1 MVLPMALFFD
11 GISALD
17 CYRAMNLAGA
27 SVGAPKRYAREFAAS
42 SPNLASLKS
51 ARESFPGLVS
61 PRLLVSEQ
69 SKRCRIQGVKCR
81 VLGSPLP
88 SEAFIFLGD
97 DMYACSPAF
106 AFVRSAIELDFA
118 ELVLLGY
125 EITGSYRLDSNS
137 EQGFFSAPPLVSH
150 SALVSISSQGN
161 LPGANKA
168 RNALRFVSPRS
179 ASPMETALAMLLSMP
194 KAKGGYGLPLPQLN
208 AAVEVP
214 KGDWRVAYGRQFR
227 CDLLWP
233 TASLCVE
240 YDSDMFHTGSQK
252 IAHDARRRNAL
263 SSLGF
268 TVITATKSQ
277 VTSIPGL
284 DQLASQV
291 ARGIGVRLRMERV
304 NRKAQRALL
313 DCAVGGS
320 RSPRRASRI
329 SQ

>member
-51 ARESFPGLVS
+51 AWESFPSLIS

-106 AFVRSAIELDFA
+106 AFARSAVELDFA

-168 RNALRFVSPRS
+168 ENALRFVSS
-179 ASPMETALAMLLSMP
+179 
-194 KAKGGYGLPLPQLN
+194 
-208 AAVEVP
+208 
-214 KGDWRVAYGRQFR
+214 
-227 CDLLWP
+227 
-233 TASLCVE
+233 
-240 YDSDMFHTGSQK
+240 
-252 IAHDARRRNAL
+252 
-263 SSLGF
+263 
-268 TVITATKSQ
+268 
-277 VTSIPGL
+277 
-284 DQLASQV
+284 
-291 ARGIGVRLRMERV
+291 GVRLADGDSACHAAFNAEGER
-304 NRKAQRALL
+304 
-313 DCAVGGS
+313 
-320 RSPRRASRI
+320 RI
-329 SQ
+329 WTTVAAA

>member
-88 SEAFIFLGD
+88 SEAFVFLGD
-97 DMYACSPAF
+97 DVYACSPAF
-106 AFVRSAIELDFA
+106 AFTRSAVELDFA

-168 RNALRFVSPRS
+168 EMPCVSFLRGPPRRWRQRLPCCFQCRRRKEDMDYRRRS
-179 ASPMETALAMLLSMP
+179 LMQQS
-194 KAKGGYGLPLPQLN
+194 KFQRGIGGLHTDGN
-208 AAVEVP
+208 SGAIC
-214 KGDWRVAYGRQFR
+214 YGRQRVF
-227 CDLLWP
+227 
-233 TASLCVE
+233 AS
-240 YDSDMFHTGSQK
+240 ST
-252 IAHDARRRNAL
+252 IATCFTLVRRRSRAMRGGEMPL
-263 SSLGF
+263 R
-268 TVITATKSQ
+268 
-277 VTSIPGL
+277 P
-284 DQLASQV
+284 LAS
-291 ARGIGVRLRMERV
+291 
-304 NRKAQRALL
+304 
-313 DCAVGGS
+313 
-320 RSPRRASRI
+320 
-329 SQ
+329 

>member
-1 MVLPMALFFD
+1 MALFFD

-51 ARESFPGLVS
+51 ARESFPSLVS

-81 VLGSPLP
+81 VFGSPLP
-88 SEAFIFLGD
+88 SEAFIFLGG

-106 AFVRSAIELDFA
+106 AFTRSAVELDFA

-125 EITGSYRLDSNS
+125 EITGNYRLDSNS

-150 SALVSISSQGN
+150 SALVSVSSQGN

-168 RNALRFVSPRS
+168 RNALRFVSSGS

-194 KAKGGYGLPLPQLN
+194 KAKGGYGLPSPQLN

-214 KGDWRVAYGRQFR
+214 KGDWTDGNSGAICYGRQRVF
-227 CDLLWP
+227 
-233 TASLCVE
+233 AS
-240 YDSDMFHTGSQK
+240 ST
-252 IAHDARRRNAL
+252 IATCFTLVRRRSHAMRGGEMPL
-263 SSLGF
+263 R
-268 TVITATKSQ
+268 
-277 VTSIPGL
+277 P
-284 DQLASQV
+284 LASWLSQP
-291 ARGIGVRLRMERV
+291 
-304 NRKAQRALL
+304 QRT
-313 DCAVGGS
+313 
-320 RSPRRASRI
+320 R
-329 SQ
+329 

>member
-27 SVGAPKRYAREFAAS
+27 FVGAPKRYAREFAAS

-61 PRLLVSEQ
+61 PRFLVSEQ

-88 SEAFIFLGD
+88 SEAFVFLGD
-97 DMYACSPAF
+97 DVYACSPAF
-106 AFVRSAIELDFA
+106 AFARSAVELDFA

-150 SALVSISSQGN
+150 SALVSVSSQGN
-161 LPGANKA
+161 LLGANKA
-168 RNALRFVSPRS
+168 ENALRFVSSGS

-194 KAKGGYGLPLPQLN
+194 KAKGGYGLPSPQLN

-252 IAHDARRRNAL
+252 IARDARRRNAL
-263 SSLGF
+263 ASLGF
-268 TVITATKSQ
+268 IVITATKNQ

-284 DQLASQV
+284 DQLAFQV
-291 ARGIGVRLRMERV
+291 AKGLGVRLRMERV

-320 RSPRRASRI
+320 RSSRRASRI